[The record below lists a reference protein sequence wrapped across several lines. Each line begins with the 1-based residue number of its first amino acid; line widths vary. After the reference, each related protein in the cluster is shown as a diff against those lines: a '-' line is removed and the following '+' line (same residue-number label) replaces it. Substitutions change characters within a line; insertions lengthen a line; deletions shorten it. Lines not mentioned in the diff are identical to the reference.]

1 MTNSISKN
9 RLRECVPSTWGEFDS
24 LLKEVLHPRTF
35 TGLRVP
41 YAPASLW
48 EEEGAYH
55 VELDVPGIPRGDI
68 ELTFEKG
75 TLTITAER
83 KKPEA
88 ERTGWHEERAYGKIT
103 RSLKLPETID
113 PESIE
118 ATVADGVL
126 HVTVAKTPEAQPKR
140 IDVK

>member
-1 MTNSISKN
+1 MRIDDRGLTPLSKAAK
-9 RLRECVPSTWGEFDS
+9 LC
-24 LLKEVLHPRTF
+24 
-35 TGLRVP
+35 
-41 YAPASLW
+41 
-48 EEEGAYH
+48 H
-55 VELDVPGIPRGDI
+55 VYQKIPR
-68 ELTFEKG
+68 EF
-75 TLTITAER
+75 AER
-83 KKPEA
+83 KKPEE
-88 ERTGWHEERAYGKIT
+88 ERTGWHEERAYGKVT